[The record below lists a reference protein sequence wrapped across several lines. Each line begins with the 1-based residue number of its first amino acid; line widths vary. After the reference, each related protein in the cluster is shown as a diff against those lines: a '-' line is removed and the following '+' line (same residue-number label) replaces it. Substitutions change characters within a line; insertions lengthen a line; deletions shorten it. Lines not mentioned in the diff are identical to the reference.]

1 MIYKHVFKVLL
12 VLLIL
17 LIIFYNNPV
26 ISSIISY
33 IIIFFLL
40 VPFIKDPIILFF
52 TTFII
57 ILLLSIQ
64 TDKTQHI
71 LNYEHLSNKNDNDI
85 TEEIE
90 DDIKK
95 KSNNQLNSNI
105 NRLVEQL
112 STIDDDK
119 AILQKSDLI
128 DNNNINI
135 NELDP
140 IIESNIENDKKPKED
155 LKINEMEP
163 YQAQKETFHLINSV
177 ENLQNTVK
185 TLAPLLREGKRVLD
199 LYKNFKF

>member
-12 VLLIL
+12 ILLIL

-26 ISSIISY
+26 ISSLISY

-64 TDKTQHI
+64 TDKTQNI
-71 LNYEHLSNKNDNDI
+71 LNYEHLSNKNDNDL

-90 DDIKK
+90 DDIKT

-119 AILQKSDLI
+119 AILQKSDLT

-140 IIESNIENDKKPKED
+140 IIESNIENDKKSKED

-185 TLAPLLREGKRVLD
+185 TLAPLLKEGKRVLD